1 MIKELKE
8 IKNQLALKNNDVEH
22 DDEGRAIINLRVKND
37 DNFLSPYSTGV
48 KGTLSG
54 ELSDF
59 IEHSL
64 MEVHHNERIH
74 FKIQSDTIDESEQKE
89 YTDAI
94 HSHYASCYKE
104 TVLSKHRLMKIS
116 LIMAFIAILT
126 LSAMIFL
133 EVSGMANAV
142 LVEVIDIIAWV
153 FMWEAVDIFFLRC
166 AVLRQKERRYLCLS
180 ESVIEFL
187 PLN

>member
-1 MIKELKE
+1 MLKELKE
-8 IKNQLALKNNDVEH
+8 LKIQLALKNNDVEH
-22 DDEGRAIINLRVKND
+22 DNEGRAIINLRVKND
-37 DNFLSPYSTGV
+37 DNFLSPYSTDENGA
-48 KGTLSG
+48 LSG
-54 ELSDF
+54 EVSEF

-74 FKIQSDTIDESEQKE
+74 FKIHGDTIDEKEQKE
-89 YTDAI
+89 YVNAI
-94 HSHYASCYKE
+94 HSHYESCYKE
-104 TVLSKHRLMKIS
+104 TILSKRRLMKIS

-133 EVSGMANAV
+133 EVSGMTNAV

-166 AVLRQKERRYLCLS
+166 AVLRQKERRYLCLL